1 MRLDGL
7 RDRLQSTDPW
17 VRWALAAWLALLVA
31 VCGRV
36 AFQPRTRTLFT
47 TWAGAGRN
55 WESGQDLYQKTWE
68 SHQDQ
73 FRYSPP
79 TAVLL
84 VPFGHLPVRGG
95 GVLWRLLN
103 AAVLLSGFAAW
114 LRAGVPQVRSSR
126 GWAMAYLLILP
137 LSLGSLNNGQPNPAV
152 IGLLLWAAA
161 LVVRD
166 RWMAAAACVALATV
180 WKAYPLA
187 VGLLLAAAY
196 PRRFGPRLVLALAVA
211 AALPFLCQRWGYVAS
226 QYAQWV
232 RKLWTENNRK
242 GWPLEMA
249 YRDLWLLL
257 RVCHLRIPE
266 RAYQVLQ
273 LGTAAAAAVL
283 CVLGRR
289 RGWDRRQVVLAV
301 LALGTC
307 WMTLLGPAT
316 ESATYVL
323 LAPVLAWAVLSA
335 TRQPWTRWGA
345 AVAEQSWP
353 AAVRWMPAAAWWLF
367 LACVLAGLVP
377 WTKRIHAL
385 GLHPLAALLLTA
397 ACAVVI
403 YRAATAGGPGAN
415 AGAGAP
421 PPARAA

>member
-1 MRLDGL
+1 MRLEGL
-7 RDRLQSTDPW
+7 KCGLWGTDPW
-17 VRWALAAWLALLVA
+17 VRLALAAWLAV
-31 VCGRV
+31 VGGICVRV
-36 AFQPRTRTLFT
+36 AMQPRVRTLFT
-47 TWAGAGRN
+47 TWSGAGRN

-114 LRAGVPQVRSSR
+114 LRAGVPGVRSSR
-126 GWAMAYLLILP
+126 AWAMAFLLILP
-137 LSLGSLNNGQPNPAV
+137 LALGSLNNGQPNPLV
-152 IGLLLWAAA
+152 IGLLLWAVA
-161 LVVRD
+161 LVLRD
-166 RWMAAAACVALATV
+166 RWTAAAACVALATV

-196 PRRFGPRLVLALAVA
+196 PRRFGPRLVLALAVG

-232 RKLWTENNRK
+232 RKLTTDNNRK
-242 GWPLEMA
+242 GWPLHLA

-257 RVCHLRIPE
+257 RVCHLRLPV

-273 LGTAAAAAVL
+273 FGTAAAAAALV
-283 CVLGRR
+283 VAGRL
-289 RGWDRRQVVLAV
+289 RGWDRRQATLAV

-316 ESATYVL
+316 ESSTYVL

-335 TRQPWTRWGA
+335 TRQPWARWGA

-367 LACVLAGLVP
+367 LAGVLAGLAP
-377 WTKRIHAL
+377 WTNRVHAL

-397 ACAVVI
+397 ACTVAI
-403 YRAATAGGPGAN
+403 FRSAAAGTGTA
-415 AGAGAP
+415 AGAGVR